1 MTDQL
6 LHNLL
11 NQHRH
16 VVELAAALLLGALI
30 GIQRGWKDR
39 QREPGQR
46 VAGVR
51 THTLTA
57 LTGALGVILA
67 QHLGEWVFVGLMLSL
82 AIVGVVAYRQRVQH
96 LQDYSITGLIGLMMT
111 FLFGALAA
119 LGEIELAAS
128 AAVVTALILDN
139 KEEIHGLLAR
149 LQAHELG
156 AGLKLL
162 LITVVV
168 LPLLPD
174 QGIGPDG
181 LVNPYQLWWM
191 VVLIATI
198 SFVGYFAMRLGG
210 AEKGILFTGLFAG
223 LSSST
228 ALTLH
233 FSRLSRDSQPLSALL
248 ASGILLACGTLFL
261 RILVLCAIIN
271 SDLLPRLAPP
281 ALVMMVLLYLPALV
295 LWFRHHH
302 HPVDRPKMM
311 QNPLELRFAIGF
323 GLLLLV
329 VMVAGGL
336 LRQWLGELGLYL
348 LAATSGIADV
358 DAINLSLLRMSASGL
373 DLNTAVVGIIIA
385 ASVNNVVK
393 AGMTIVIGTSALGRR
408 VAIPMLIATTA
419 GLSIAWAM
427 RLSGS

>member
-1 MTDQL
+1 MT
-6 LHNLL
+6 
-11 NQHRH
+11 QHRH
-16 VVELAAALLLGALI
+16 IMELAIALLLGALI

-39 QREPGQR
+39 NREPGQR

-67 QHLGEWVFVGLMLSL
+67 RHLGQWVFVGLMVSL
-82 AIVGVVAYRQRVQH
+82 AIVGVVAYRQRVQR
-96 LQDYSITGLIGLMMT
+96 LQDYSITGLVGLMMT

-139 KEEIHGLLAR
+139 KDEIHGLLAK
-149 LQAHELG
+149 LQAHELD

-174 QGIGPDG
+174 RGLGPNG
-181 LVNPYQLWWM
+181 FINPYQIWWM
-191 VVLIATI
+191 VVLIAAI

-210 AEKGILFTGLFAG
+210 TEKGILFTGLFAG

-233 FSRLSRDSQPLSALL
+233 FSRLARETKPLSPLL
-248 ASGILLACGTLFL
+248 SAGILLACGTLFL

-281 ALVMMVLLYLPALV
+281 ALVMMTLLYLPALV
-295 LWFRHHH
+295 LWFRHRHH
-302 HPVDRPKMM
+302 QVDRPQMM

-323 GLLLLV
+323 GLLLV
-329 VMVAGGL
+329 GVMVAGEL
-336 LRQWLGELGLYL
+336 LRQWLGDLGLYIL
-348 LAATSGIADV
+348 SATSGVADV
-358 DAINLSLLRMSASGL
+358 DAVSLSLARMSASGL

-393 AGMTIVIGTSALGRR
+393 AGIAFVIGPVALGRR
-408 VAIPMLIATTA
+408 VAIPMLIATVA

-427 RLSGS
+427 RLTGS